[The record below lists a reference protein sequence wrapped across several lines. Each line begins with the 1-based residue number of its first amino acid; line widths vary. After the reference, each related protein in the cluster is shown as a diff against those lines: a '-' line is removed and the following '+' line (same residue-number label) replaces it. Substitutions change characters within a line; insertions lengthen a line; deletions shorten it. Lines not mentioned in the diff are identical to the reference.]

1 MVQYMMDECR
11 GGLPVK
17 ISSCLKQYISEL
29 QKIYNDNLDKVILYG
44 SYARGDYTEDSDVD
58 IMILLRIS
66 DLEIKNYRELLSEL
80 TYDFNTN
87 YDIEIK
93 PIAKNKDEFI
103 KWVNAYPFYAN
114 VQREGVE
121 LFGAA

>member
-1 MVQYMMDECR
+1 MMDECR
-11 GGLPVK
+11 GSLPVE
-17 ISSCLKQYISEL
+17 IGSCLKQYISEL
-29 QKIYNDNLDKVILYG
+29 QKIYKDNLDKVILYG

-66 DLEIKNYRELLSEL
+66 DLEIKNYRESLSEL

-87 YDIEIK
+87 YDIDIK